1 MRPYETC
8 PFPRSTNLIII
19 NGPLLTNFSSLRARF
34 FSMHA
39 FYALLFNFNFAKLYF
54 ARVLYFTSFS
64 ASLAAFS
71 RASSSRAAVR
81 SAVFLTFFFITSR
94 TFLSRVI
101 AYCSFL
107 SVAVRCR

>member
-1 MRPYETC
+1 MRPYETH

-19 NGPLLTNFSSLRARF
+19 NGPLLANFGSLRARF
-34 FSMHA
+34 FSMYA

-54 ARVLYFTSFS
+54 ARVLCFAFFS

-81 SAVFLTFFFITSR
+81 SAVFLTLFFIISR
-94 TFLSRVI
+94 AFPSRVI
-101 AYCSFL
+101 AYCSLL
-107 SVAVRCR
+107 SAAVRCR